1 MPAMSPGAAAAPP
14 VGKFRP
20 LPQAWL
26 QARLG
31 LDPGDPLLDGAPSS
45 ALLLDR
51 LEQADRIEAALCLAA
66 HALPPREAVWWACMC
81 ARHTAA
87 GDAPPRSSPHS
98 ALQSSAQSSPDQL
111 AGDAAEA
118 WVRQP
123 DEMARALAFR
133 AARAA
138 RFKSAEALA
147 ALAVFWAA
155 VPPGFSIPAD
165 TATGQL
171 GGSVERAVRLSAL
184 RGSMPERPVRWASF
198 LRSARDIAGGG
209 AGQIAPAVVAA
220 APSAPPERKA
230 V

>member
-1 MPAMSPGAAAAPP
+1 MPAMSPGAAAPA
-14 VGKFRP
+14 VDKFRP

-26 QARLG
+26 QARLK

-51 LEQADRIEAALCLAA
+51 FEQADRIQDALCLAA
-66 HALPPREAVWWACMC
+66 YALPPREAVWWACMC

-87 GDAPPRSSPHS
+87 AAP
-98 ALQSSAQSSPDQL
+98 LQPSPDRL
-111 AGDAAEA
+111 AGDAAEF

-123 DEMARALAFR
+123 DEMARARAFR

-138 RFKSAEALA
+138 RFQSAEALA

-155 VPPGFSIPAD
+155 VPPGFSIPVD
-165 TATGQL
+165 TATEQL
-171 GGSVERAVRLSAL
+171 GGSVERAVRFSAL

-209 AGQIAPAVVAA
+209 AGQIAPAASAA

>member
-1 MPAMSPGAAAAPP
+1 MSPGAAAAPA
-14 VGKFRP
+14 VDKLRP
-20 LPQAWL
+20 LPPAWL
-26 QARLG
+26 QARLK

-51 LEQADRIEAALCLAA
+51 LEQADRIQDALCLAA
-66 HALPPREAVWWACMC
+66 YALPPREAVWWACMC

-87 GDAPPRSSPHS
+87 ADAPPPR
-98 ALQSSAQSSPDQL
+98 SSPDQL

-123 DEMARALAFR
+123 DEMARARAFR

-138 RFKSAEALA
+138 RFQSAEALA

-165 TATGQL
+165 TATEQL

-184 RGSMPERPVRWASF
+184 RGSMPARPARWTSF

-209 AGQIAPAVVAA
+209 AGQIAPATAAA